1 MRQLSHAPPCEAPR
15 SLQKRWG
22 QILWKPEAMDDW
34 MKQSSYNG
42 AVLKIWIHSSCDS
55 IHKNCASSRRTKSKH
70 RAEGWLWSTTQAR
83 TGNCWERESQFSW
96 RAWPMV
102 DEPLSRAGLMPKS
115 IRAAHIRLY
124 YLLLKGEQGVHKRDK
139 KRGRGAGHGS
149 LHTMKNKILNWGQAG
164 PTRQEQGSQS
174 GQGNNLGNIGLDY
187 ALDLAMAQRVGR
199 SVLSMVEMNYI
210 ESGVGQRGHR
220 RETSRIL
227 AQVDNRTHLKE
238 KAVETGWCT
247 HSAVHGA
254 VGLET
259 GCHMQTALSIA
270 SLPCWDALNMISFIP
285 NTL

>member
-1 MRQLSHAPPCEAPR
+1 MLS
-15 SLQKRWG
+15 
-22 QILWKPEAMDDW
+22 LWKQPFIKTETDITGDTASLDW
-34 MKQSSYNG
+34 YLIDGFVVN
-42 AVLKIWIHSSCDS
+42 WTHPDS
-55 IHKNCASSRRTKSKH
+55 TITGTHTHTYTR
-70 RAEGWLWSTTQAR
+70 GW
-83 TGNCWERESQFSW
+83 GEREVGYEREKQ
-96 RAWPMV
+96 
-102 DEPLSRAGLMPKS
+102 
-115 IRAAHIRLY
+115 
-124 YLLLKGEQGVHKRDK
+124 RDK